1 MESTF
6 LMSWNQ
12 EKEKIV
18 FMTELKPVWCNIV
31 SVVKKKKKKMIR
43 QDRQAESQIAE
54 LSSFFEYLFFNLC

>member
-1 MESTF
+1 
-6 LMSWNQ
+6 MSWNQ

-31 SVVKKKKKKMIR
+31 SVKKKKKKIR

-54 LSSFFEYLFFNLC
+54 LSSFFEYLFFNLH